1 MTFGEEKKDWKR
13 QERKKQKKERYKSN
27 ENLTRKSKSF
37 AVQLGQVLGKKIQE
51 VMFMTFPKKE
61 KKEERC
67 MMKKQ
72 IHGQKLAKP
81 VAINFLMKRCRKG

>member
-1 MTFGEEKKDWKR
+1 M
-13 QERKKQKKERYKSN
+13 
-27 ENLTRKSKSF
+27 
-37 AVQLGQVLGKKIQE
+37 QLGQVLGKKIQE